1 MSQYATAAQ
10 FKVWGLPARVL
21 DDAQDPVTDP
31 EVDEFLEAASAIAD
45 ARFRAR
51 YSVPLAGPT
60 YPADISQ
67 AVCKMAA
74 LEILQA
80 RIGYDPENP
89 ADAAMQTAA
98 DKAEQLLSDYAKGLM
113 LLDQSADATSTVDE
127 AAPAV
132 SSGDLRG
139 FSVLSTGFDADED

>member
-1 MSQYATAAQ
+1 MSQYATATQ

-21 DDAQDPVTDP
+21 DDAQDPVTDSD
-31 EVDEFLEAASAIAD
+31 VDEFLEAASGIAD

-51 YSVPLAGPT
+51 YTVPLASP

-67 AVCKMAA
+67 AVCKIAA

-80 RIGYDPENP
+80 RIGYNPDNP
-89 ADAAMQTAA
+89 ADAAMELAA
-98 DKAEQLLSDYAKGLM
+98 EKAHQLLRDYAKGLM
-113 LLDQSADATSTVDE
+113 LLDQSADATPSVDE

-132 SSGDLRG
+132 SVGDLRG
-139 FSVLSTGFDADED
+139 FSILSTGFDSDED

>member
-21 DDAQDPVTDP
+21 DDAQDPVLDA
-31 EVDEFLEAASAIAD
+31 EVDEFLEAASGIAD

-51 YSVPLAGPT
+51 YAVPLASP

-67 AVCKMAA
+67 AVCKIAA

-89 ADAAMQTAA
+89 ADASLQTAA
-98 DKAEQLLSDYAKGLM
+98 DKAMDLLRDYARGAL
-113 LLDQSADATSTVDE
+113 LLDQSADATSTIDE

-132 SSGDLRG
+132 SSGELRG
-139 FSVLSTGFDADED
+139 FSILSTGFDSDED